1 MQATMEV
8 TALIEVRV
16 LDEEDLKAFANGELD
31 APMAEAIEAYLLHHP
46 DAAGRVDAYR
56 RAAARSQGQPLI

>member
-1 MQATMEV
+1 MQA
-8 TALIEVRV
+8 TALIEVRL

-31 APMAEAIEAYLLHHP
+31 APMTEAIEAYLLHHP

-56 RAAARSQGQPLI
+56 RGAQPPLHERQPLL